1 VTAWN
6 RSDHE
11 EARVTDMTDDEAY
24 AFIGARPART
34 AKLATVGKDGGPQVA
49 PIWVALDGRALMF
62 TTHAGSLKG
71 RALRRDPRVSMCFD
85 DERPPFS
92 FVVVTATVTISED
105 LDELL
110 HWATV
115 LGGRYMGDE
124 VAEQYGR
131 RNAVAG
137 ELLVRATPTRITGV
151 RDVAA

>member
-1 VTAWN
+1 VP
-6 RSDHE
+6 
-11 EARVTDMTDDEAY
+11 DMTDDEAY
-24 AFIGARPART
+24 AFIDERPART
-34 AKLATVGKDGGPQVA
+34 AKLATVGKDGGPHVA
-49 PIWVALDGRALMF
+49 PIWVALDGRAIVF
-62 TTHAGSLKG
+62 TTDAGSRKG

-115 LGGRYMGDE
+115 IGGRYMGDD
-124 VAEQYGR
+124 VAERYGR

-137 ELLVRATPTRITGV
+137 ELLVRATPTRITAV